1 VTAILLDTHVLLWWL
16 DRPSRVRAE
25 AASAIRDPGNR
36 VLVSAATAW
45 EIAIKRALGKLRAPD
60 DLETALQQA
69 RFDQIPINVGHA
81 LAAGGLPKHH
91 ADPFDRMLVAQ
102 AKTEGLTIATR
113 DPAFL
118 PYGVA
123 LLRA

>member
-1 VTAILLDTHVLLWWL
+1 
-16 DRPSRVRAE
+16 
-25 AASAIRDPGNR
+25 